1 MSINKILLKRHYR
14 YRKNPFYVKEVDHI
28 SDIKTTMY
36 TDAQR
41 KIIWDFMKNFI
52 FHGLKMYH
60 LAYFIQEHKIQDNV
74 IDNIIVYMK
83 DFTKELYDYTG
94 RTIQDFIDDYIEE
107 DPLYANALSY
117 YYIRSYLD
125 MYNRYAFENI
135 LEYKKYANGEVK
147 CTTGIGLLAIH
158 IYEISRLD
166 YKFMSHSYFS
176 NAYIFLDIDRIRRE
190 MNQYVFD
197 YAYKMLGDSMKKL
210 YIADTLSKINFVRTL
225 FFVPH
230 ILATSNNIVTVLK
243 LKKYC
248 QD

>member
-1 MSINKILLKRHYR
+1 MSINKILLKKHYR
-14 YRKNPFYVKEVDHI
+14 YRKNPFYVKEVDHT

-41 KIIWDFMKNFI
+41 KVIWDFLKNFV

-60 LAYFIQEHKIQDNV
+60 LAYFIQEHKIQNTV
-74 IDNIIVYMK
+74 IDNIMLYMK
-83 DFTKELYDYTG
+83 DYTKELYDYAG

-125 MYNRYAFENI
+125 MYKRFAFENI

-147 CTTGIGLLAIH
+147 CTTGIGLLSIH
-158 IYEISRLD
+158 IYEISMLD
-166 YKFMSHSYFS
+166 YKFMSHSYFN
-176 NAYIFLDIDRIRRE
+176 NAYIFLDIERIKRE
-190 MNQYVFD
+190 MNPYVFN
-197 YAYKMLGDSMKKL
+197 YAYKILGNNMKKL
-210 YIADTLSKINFVRTL
+210 YIADTLHKINFVRTL

-230 ILATSNNIVTVLK
+230 ILATSNNIVNVLEN
-243 LKKYC
+243 KKYC